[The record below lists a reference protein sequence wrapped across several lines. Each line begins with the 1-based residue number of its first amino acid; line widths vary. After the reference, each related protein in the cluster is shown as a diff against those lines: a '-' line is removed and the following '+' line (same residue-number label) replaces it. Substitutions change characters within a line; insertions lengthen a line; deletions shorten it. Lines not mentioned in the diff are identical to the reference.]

1 MPEKRYRICK
11 SKEELAELP
20 ESSTEVFKRNSLDRY
35 MDRPNLT
42 FKEGKYSVL
51 DNFCF
56 ADFVAY
62 YLLNTKPKVEL
73 ENDNQPE
80 VLLED
85 GIDTPCSYPHSI
97 PLMSSKEKMR
107 CRSVKLV
114 VRYHTPNPAT
124 NAEAYAHHLLMMFY
138 PFRKELELLSQPN
151 KSYIDKLNEPDV
163 ISVVNSNKARFEPWV
178 DLVNTALMNFRY
190 GHHTDSFAEQ
200 ENDDVEENVDNTKL
214 CDDEGEEAA
223 VVFDIETPAP
233 HNSTPSRID
242 LMPDVNINDLIQ
254 SLNVKQRPIFEVVNK
269 WARSHVKSLSSE
281 QRTDIQP
288 LHIFIT
294 GGAGCGK
301 PHLIRTIHAFV
312 SKTLSYRSACTEKTK
327 VLLLAPTGVAAI
339 NINGNTIH
347 SGLGIPDECQGLVVP
362 KLSDKKRCTL
372 RMQLSDVKVVIIDE
386 ISMVS
391 NKLLLYVHQR
401 LLDIFGC
408 STNHKLFAGIT
419 VILVGDLYQLPQVL
433 QKPVYAEFYDE
444 LYNIFPLWRNFQMC
458 ELTEVM
464 RQRGDSI
471 LIDLLNN
478 VRVGRLSLED
488 EVLLRS
494 RFVKVTDPHYP
505 THALHIFA

>member
-1 MPEKRYRICK
+1 M
-11 SKEELAELP
+11 
-20 ESSTEVFKRNSLDRY
+20 
-35 MDRPNLT
+35 
-42 FKEGKYSVL
+42 
-51 DNFCF
+51 
-56 ADFVAY
+56 
-62 YLLNTKPKVEL
+62 
-73 ENDNQPE
+73 
-80 VLLED
+80 
-85 GIDTPCSYPHSI
+85 
-97 PLMSSKEKMR
+97 
-107 CRSVKLV
+107 
-114 VRYHTPNPAT
+114 
-124 NAEAYAHHLLMMFY
+124 
-138 PFRKELELLSQPN
+138 SQPN

-163 ISVVNSNKARFEPWV
+163 ISVVNSNKVRFEPLG
-178 DLVNTALMNFRY
+178 DLVNTALMDFRY

-200 ENDDVEENVDNTKL
+200 ENDDVEEKVDNTNL
-214 CDDEGEEAA
+214 CDDEGEEEA
-223 VVFDIETPAP
+223 VVFDSETPAP

-242 LMPDVNINDLIQ
+242 LMPDVDINDLIQ
-254 SLNVKQRPIFEVVNK
+254 SLNVKQRQIFEVVNK
-269 WARSHVKSLSSE
+269 WARSYVKSLSSE

-301 PHLIRTIHAFV
+301 SHLIRTIHASV
-312 SKTLSYRSACTEKTK
+312 SKTLSYRSAYTEKTK

-347 SGLGIPDECQGLVVP
+347 SGLGIPVECQGLVVP
-362 KLSDKKRCTL
+362 KLSDKRRCTL
-372 RMQLSDVKVVIIDE
+372 RMQLSDVKVIIIDE

-419 VILVGDLYQLPQVL
+419 VILVGDLYQLPPVL
-433 QKPVYAEFYDE
+433 QKPVYAEFYDQ

-478 VRVGRLSLED
+478 VRIGRLSLED
-488 EVLLRS
+488 VVLLRS

-505 THALHIFA
+505 THALHIFAENAPAKQHNSLMLNEIDSPLISIDAIDQVPKGVPKHVYSKILMLSQSKTGGLSFNLTFKKGARVMLTSNIDISEKLINGQIGTVAHVSSHEGIVKKIYVKFDDRNAGHNRIDSDKFAREIDAVPLEKVTTNQNQGKKSVISCN